1 MMTTKTT
8 TVGNFEDGM
17 SSTRHSVKK
26 DEVIYWTST
35 GIVFAIMLWSG
46 LNFAFNP
53 AMKGAFAH
61 FGLPNWFRVE
71 LTTAKLLG
79 AFALLLPGIPRWIKS
94 FAYSGFAITLV
105 SASVAHLSS
114 GDPLTYVIGHSM
126 FLVSLIISD
135 LYYHKRIEGRLAL

>member
-1 MMTTKTT
+1 MTTRTT
-8 TVGNFEDGM
+8 TVGNPQAEV
-17 SSTRHSVKK
+17 SSTRHAVKK
-26 DEVIYWTST
+26 DDVIYWTST
-35 GIVFAIMLWSG
+35 GIVFAVMLWSG
-46 LNFAFNP
+46 MNFAFSS

-71 LTTAKLLG
+71 LTTAKVLG
-79 AFALLLPGIPRWIKS
+79 AFALLLPGIPHWIKS

-114 GDPLTYVIGHSM
+114 GDPLAYVIGHSM

>member
-1 MMTTKTT
+1 MTTKTT
-8 TVGNFEDGM
+8 TVGNFEAGM

-53 AMKGAFAH
+53 AMK
-61 FGLPNWFRVE
+61 
-71 LTTAKLLG
+71 G